1 MNQRDAYIA
10 ACNHAT
16 ASEQTRIRK
25 AADQVPILENQIHII
40 QQTLEQMQQQI
51 QQLMQQ
57 NAQLQAQLKTQNS
70 SESTS
75 SKST

>member
-25 AADQVPILENQIHII
+25 AADQVPILENQIQII

-51 QQLMQQ
+51 QTLTRQLGSQT
-57 NAQLQAQLKTQNS
+57 NCNK
-70 SESTS
+70 STS
-75 SKST
+75 DKST

>member
-57 NAQLQAQLKTQNS
+57 LGSQTNCNK
-70 SESTS
+70 STS
-75 SKST
+75 NKST